1 MLSNSTKRLVRF
13 GDGVQELFTVL
24 WGKYKWRFSVNFL
37 KKNSIQFQNNGTNTL
52 TGFVGY
58 VGWLAGLDGM

>member
-24 WGKYKWRFSVNFL
+24 WGKCKWRFSVNFL
-37 KKNSIQFQNNGTNTL
+37 KNIGIQFKLNTNTP
-52 TGFVGY
+52 TGFMAS
-58 VGWLAGLDGM
+58 VGW